1 MGRYSSAANHFLG
14 RGKLYVD
21 RWDSDGASTGERYVG
36 NASVWEPQAPEDE
49 TQEIYDYGEAE
60 TPLLDKQTTRRKMS
74 MKATLHEFTIQN
86 LALALMGDVSALA
99 QGTGTITDEDA
110 TARSG
115 CYVKLAYRN
124 VDDVVVEPAAGGSA
138 YTEDEDYAV
147 DAITGRI
154 YIMTTAEGGSIADEA
169 ELHVSYSYA
178 ADTSQTV
185 LAGMS
190 GTIEGSLR
198 FIGDPKRGRTFEMEV
213 WHFTL
218 APEGGIPFISD
229 EYGNITLNF
238 EVLSDSENHP
248 AEKFYRVIERAAA

>member
-1 MGRYSSAANHFLG
+1 
-14 RGKLYVD
+14 
-21 RWDSDGASTGERYVG
+21 
-36 NASVWEPQAPEDE
+36 
-49 TQEIYDYGEAE
+49 
-60 TPLLDKQTTRRKMS
+60 